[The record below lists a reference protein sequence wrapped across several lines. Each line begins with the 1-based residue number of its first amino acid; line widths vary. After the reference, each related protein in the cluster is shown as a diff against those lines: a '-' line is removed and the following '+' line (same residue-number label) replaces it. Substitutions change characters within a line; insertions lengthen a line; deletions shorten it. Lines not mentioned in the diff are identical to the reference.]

1 MPLPVVE
8 CKAEV
13 RAVRRL
19 APEILEADLR
29 LLEPAEFPFEA
40 GQWVSVPLGP
50 KTVRAYTIASTP
62 ASRCQ
67 ITLCADVTP
76 GGIGSRWFRAL
87 APGQVVEFKGPTG
100 GFVFTRADPRRPLFV
115 AEEIGIVPIHSI
127 LWDLYQTGF
136 GRPASLIYWCRDPS
150 WLAYDGEFRLLARR
164 YPPFEYLPVV
174 REAVGGWQ
182 GEKGEAPDLVERTVP
197 SVQGLIAYVSGGGEM
212 IKKVRE
218 VLMAKGM
225 ERKAVKWEKFW

>member
-1 MPLPVVE
+1 MPLPIVD
-8 CKAEV
+8 CKAGV
-13 RAVRRL
+13 QAVRRL
-19 APEILEADLR
+19 TAEILEADLR
-29 LLEPAEFPFEA
+29 LLEPAEFTFEA
-40 GQWVSVPLGP
+40 GQWVSVPFGP
-50 KTVRAYTIASTP
+50 KSVRPYSMASTP
-62 ASRCQ
+62 RDRRQ
-67 ITLCADVTP
+67 ITLCADVAP

-100 GFVFTRADPRRPLFV
+100 GFVFTRADSRRPLFV
-115 AEEIGIVPIHSI
+115 AEEIGIVPIRSI

-136 GRPASLIYWCRDPS
+136 GRPASLVYWCRDPS

-182 GEKGEAPDLVERTVP
+182 GEKGEAPDLVERVVP
-197 SVQGLIAYVSGGGEM
+197 SVAGLIAYVSGGGEM
-212 IKKVRE
+212 INKVRQ

>member
-1 MPLPVVE
+1 MSPRVLD
-8 CKAEV
+8 CKAQI

-19 APEILEADLR
+19 APEILEVDLSM
-29 LLEPAEFPFEA
+29 LEPGDFPFEA

-62 ASRCQ
+62 AGRSQ

-100 GFVFTRADPRRPLFV
+100 GFVFNRADPRRPLFV

-136 GRPASLIYWCRDPS
+136 GRSATLIYWARDPS
-150 WLAYDGEFRLLARR
+150 WLAYDAEFSLLARR

-174 REAVGGWQ
+174 REAVGAWQ
-182 GEKGEAPDLVERTVP
+182 GEKGEAPDVVERRVA
-197 SVQGLIAYVSGGGEM
+197 SIAGLIAYVSGGGEM
-212 IKKVRE
+212 INEVRQ

-225 ERKAVKWEKFW
+225 DRKAVKWEKFW